1 MSFRTKFVLILISA
15 TLTLYTVV
23 GGWISTRAQQP
34 ANDPNAQLRIFE
46 SVLQHIQNDYVD
58 EPNMDKVRAGA
69 LRGLAYGLD
78 PYSTYLTPEQVREY
92 NQNGYDKQTGIG
104 AELSQVAS
112 YLYVI
117 APMKGSPADQAGIR
131 SGDIIEYIDGKAT
144 RDISLYDAKQ
154 LLNGA
159 AGTEVKLR
167 VLRANASPLTV
178 SVKRS
183 AFRAPSVEARMEA
196 GRVGVLRINSFAD
209 GEAADAKARLQD
221 LIKQG
226 AQKVVIDLRD
236 TAGGSLTEAVT
247 VANLFIKDGVIAETV
262 GREGKALKTFTAD
275 PKATLFSGPGR
286 GLIDAGTAGA
296 AEVVASAIAERN
308 RGQVSWRKELWR
320 WRRTATIHDLLRNR
334 AFALA
339 NVAAFC
345 LCVGRVVPAVV
356 LSLWFQ
362 GYQGNNPVTAA
373 LKVTPLAVAVTVGTL
388 AVGPV
393 VAGRD
398 DVVISRVTAAGAV
411 TGSALL
417 LAALLRDGDAVLF
430 LVGLVVLGL
439 SAGAFQTVNSTM
451 ILGMR
456 PVRGGHHQRH
466 PHDRAAE
473 RGLLGHRAAHLA
485 GHRPPPATGC
495 LELLRRTRGPL
506 DAARTRRPGDRTRPR
521 CLCAR
526 GGECG
531 RSSRRGGAE
540 PPRHALWSAMTTN

>member
-1 MSFRTKFVLILISA
+1 MSFRTKFILILISA

-92 NQNGYDKQTGIG
+92 NQNGSDKQTGIG

-183 AFRAPSVEARMEA
+183 AFKAPSVEARMEA

-209 GEAADAKARLQD
+209 GEAADARAKLQD

-226 AQKVVIDLRD
+226 AQKIIIDLRD
-236 TAGGSLTEAVT
+236 SAGGSLTEAVT

-275 PKATLFSGPGR
+275 PKATLFSGPVVA
-286 GLIDAGTAGA
+286 LIDAGTAGA
-296 AEVVASAIAERN
+296 SEVVASAIIERN
-308 RGQVSWRKELWR
+308 RGQVVGEKSFGAGAEQQLFTLRGGDGLLLTTVKW
-320 WRRTATIHDLLRNR
+320 ATSSGKTFLGEDR
-334 AFALA
+334 AHS
-339 NVAAFC
+339 
-345 LCVGRVVPAVV
+345 G
-356 LSLWFQ
+356 
-362 GYQGNNPVTAA
+362 
-373 LKVTPLAVAVTVGTL
+373 VTPSVEVKGPEVADNVDPDDLSGNDDD
-388 AVGPV
+388 AAAKPDQNNEKREGP
-393 VAGRD
+393 AQP
-398 DVVISRVTAAGAV
+398 AAK
-411 TGSALL
+411 
-417 LAALLRDGDAVLF
+417 
-430 LVGLVVLGL
+430 
-439 SAGAFQTVNSTM
+439 
-451 ILGMR
+451 
-456 PVRGGHHQRH
+456 P
-466 PHDRAAE
+466 AAE
-473 RGLLGHRAAHLA
+473 DLQMKKA
-485 GHRPPPATGC
+485 
-495 LELLRRTRGPL
+495 LELLRDKPAQL
-506 DAARTRRPGDRTRPR
+506 PKAA
-521 CLCAR
+521 
-526 GGECG
+526 
-531 RSSRRGGAE
+531 
-540 PPRHALWSAMTTN
+540 